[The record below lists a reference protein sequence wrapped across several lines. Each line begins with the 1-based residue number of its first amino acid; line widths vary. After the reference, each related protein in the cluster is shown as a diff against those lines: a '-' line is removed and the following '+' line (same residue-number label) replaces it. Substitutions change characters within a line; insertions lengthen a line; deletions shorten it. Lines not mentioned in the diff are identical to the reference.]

1 MLRTLTL
8 ACVLFTAITSVATS
22 QATRSYSKRILGMW
36 SSSRSGASSIFHAD
50 GSWGVQRDP
59 GHESI
64 QGRWWIKGNNLFLTY
79 PEDNG
84 VGTPVHIRTT
94 KYTIIFSS
102 DDQFTTE
109 IHGYKEIYERER

>member
-1 MLRTLTL
+1 MLRTL
-8 ACVLFTAITSVATS
+8 AISSILFVVITGVATS
-22 QATRSYSKRILGMW
+22 QTTRSYSKRILGMW

-84 VGTPVHIRTT
+84 IGTPVHIRTA
-94 KYTIIFSS
+94 KYRITFTN
-102 DDQFTTE
+102 DDRFTME
-109 IHGYKEIYERER
+109 AGGYQETYERER